1 MVMKMT
7 NIKAQIISEIDR
19 RIQELQEHRYDEII
33 VTGNQYDELNQAL
46 AKVIGV
52 PVMKELGSLKNYV
65 EKL

>member
-1 MVMKMT
+1 MKMN

-19 RIQELQEHRYDEII
+19 RIEDLQQRYDEII

-52 PVMKELGSLKNYV
+52 PLMKELSSLKEYV
-65 EKL
+65 IDIK

>member
-1 MVMKMT
+1 MKMN

-19 RIQELQEHRYDEII
+19 RIEDLQQHRYHEII

-52 PVMKELGSLKNYV
+52 PLMKELSSLKEYV
-65 EKL
+65 IDIK

>member
-1 MVMKMT
+1 M
-7 NIKAQIISEIDR
+7 NHIKAEMISEIDR
-19 RIQELQEHRYDEII
+19 RITNLQEHRYDEII

-52 PVMKELGSLKNYV
+52 PVMKELEGLRQFV